1 VLKTYRFE
9 FPDNTIRIVVAKS
22 LGEAIREA
30 EKFGKKFKLLGYERN
45 EKKGSRPGGL

>member
-1 VLKTYRFE
+1 MLKTYRFE
-9 FPDNTIRIVVAKS
+9 FPENVIRIVVAKS

-45 EKKGSRPGGL
+45 EKKGSRAGGL